1 MKTNIYTCIALFIIV
16 ILVLYLSIT
25 VAVSNSNKEQ
35 KEGFLSGFHKMYRPY
50 VRNVRLYT
58 TNKFNNIS
66 NRIYVVFKRLGL
78 I

>member
-1 MKTNIYTCIALFIIV
+1 MKTNTYNYIALFLIIF
-16 ILVLYLSIT
+16 LFLFLFLS
-25 VAVSNSNKEQ
+25 VKSEQ

-50 VRNVRLYT
+50 VRNARLYT

-66 NRIYVVFKRLGL
+66 NKTYVVFKRWGL

>member
-1 MKTNIYTCIALFIIV
+1 MKTNTYNYIALFLIISL
-16 ILVLYLSIT
+16 ILFLS
-25 VAVSNSNKEQ
+25 VKSEQ

-50 VRNVRLYT
+50 VRKARLYT

-66 NRIYVVFKRLGL
+66 NKVYVVFKRLGL